1 MRDLLLIS
9 IVIPAAVMALKRPW
23 IGVMLWTWLSIM
35 NPHRYTYGFAYH
47 APLAAIAVVVTVIGL
62 LFTKDRESPFK
73 NPAVTIF
80 ALFIFWI
87 TVSWLMGLDPAKDYE
102 QWKKVMKID
111 LMILVALA
119 LLHSKKHILALFW
132 VVTGSM
138 ALLGAKGGF
147 FTLLT
152 GGAGRVWG
160 PPGSFIEDN
169 NEFAL
174 ALVMT
179 IPLLRFLQ
187 LQLTNKWARLGMTAV
202 MLLCAIAVLGS
213 QSRGA
218 FLAIAAMTGLLWMR
232 GGNKLSVG
240 FLLLLAI
247 PLMLAFMPEEWSM
260 RMSTI
265 SDYESD
271 RSALGRISAW
281 WTAWGVATHYPFG
294 AGFDVARPEL
304 VAMFSPYPDFVHA
317 AHSIYFQILGNH
329 GFVGLLL
336 FLAIWGVTW
345 NSAGWL
351 RREGQ
356 KNSQSRWCA
365 DLGTMCQVSLIGYLV
380 GGAFLSL
387 SYFDLPYNIMIL
399 VVLARRWMENKAWE
413 REPPA
418 AVVNTKEAFPQSVPP
433 GLNASRI
440 VSARG
445 NSLR

>member
-1 MRDLLLIS
+1 MRDLLVIS

-35 NPHRYTYGFAYH
+35 NPHRYTYGFAYA
-47 APLAAIAVVVTVIGL
+47 APLAAITVAVTFIGL
-62 LFTKDRESPFK
+62 LITKERESPFK
-73 NPAVTIF
+73 NPVVTIF
-80 ALFIFWI
+80 ALFMVWI
-87 TVSWLMGLDPAKDYE
+87 TISWLLGLDPVSDFE
-102 QWKKVMKID
+102 QWIKIMKID
-111 LMILVALA
+111 VMILVALV
-119 LLHSKKHILALFW
+119 LLRSKKHILALFW

-152 GGAGRVWG
+152 GGTYRVWG

-187 LQLTNKWARLGMTAV
+187 LQLTNKWVRLGMTAV
-202 MLLCAIAVLGS
+202 MLLCAISVLGS

-218 FLAIAAMTGLLWMR
+218 FLAIAAMTALLWMR
-232 GGNKLSVG
+232 GNNKLSVG
-240 FLLLLAI
+240 FLLLLAV

-356 KNSQSRWCA
+356 KSSHSRWCA

-399 VVLARRWMENKAWE
+399 VVLARRWMENRAWE
-413 REPPA
+413 NESAGTPENSKDA
-418 AVVNTKEAFPQSVPP
+418 LPQSDPP
-433 GLNASRI
+433 GLNASRHAAI
-440 VSARG
+440 V
-445 NSLR
+445 